1 MRHRV
6 SGRKLGRTSSHRI
19 ATLRNLSMAL
29 FTHERITTTLGKAK
43 EMRPFA
49 EKLITL
55 SKQDSLAA
63 RRRVARHLRSKDTV
77 KKLFETLGPRY
88 AERPG
93 GYTRLYH
100 LGHRPG
106 DAADTALVELVGAL
120 DGAGST
126 RSADTSAVS
135 TAEVGKGAGTV
146 VASVEGAEKG
156 AEAGSLPV
164 DADGDDEGDS
174 GSGGRA

>member
-6 SGRKLGRTSSHRI
+6 AGRKLGRTTAHRI
-19 ATLRNLSMAL
+19 ATLRNLSTAL

-49 EKLITL
+49 EKLITQSKKDTL
-55 SKQDSLAA
+55 SA
-63 RRRVARHLRSKDTV
+63 RRLVARQIRDKKVL
-77 KKLFETLGPRY
+77 KKLFEDLGPRY

-106 DAADTALVELVGAL
+106 DAADTALVELVGATTGT
-120 DGAGST
+120 DDAAESKAEESSEETADAGSE
-126 RSADTSAVS
+126 S
-135 TAEVGKGAGTV
+135 
-146 VASVEGAEKG
+146 
-156 AEAGSLPV
+156 
-164 DADGDDEGDS
+164 GDET
-174 GSGGRA
+174 

>member
-6 SGRKLGRTSSHRI
+6 AGRKLGRTSAHRT
-19 ATLRNLSMAL
+19 ATLRNLSIAL

-55 SKQDSLAA
+55 SKKDSLSA
-63 RRRVARHLRSKDTV
+63 RRRAARHIRQKDTL

-88 AERPG
+88 ADRPG

-106 DAADTALVELVGAL
+106 DAADIALVELVGAP
-120 DGAGST
+120 GTES
-126 RSADTSAVS
+126 SADDDQSAGGKRKKGRRSVREAA
-135 TAEVGKGAGTV
+135 TATRAADDGEETPSQSSDGDVAATAGTD
-146 VASVEGAEKG
+146 EK
-156 AEAGSLPV
+156 E
-164 DADGDDEGDS
+164 
-174 GSGGRA
+174 